1 MSSSET
7 SLSLLQGMRDIA
19 NRYVSIA
26 MYVHAMPHLN
36 KEAADA
42 SVIEKFKAGL
52 TAAGT
57 SPKAVQAQFERLEL
71 HI

>member
-1 MSSSET
+1 
-7 SLSLLQGMRDIA
+7 MRDIA
-19 NRYVSIA
+19 NRYVAIA
-26 MYVHAMPHLN
+26 MYAHAMPLLN
-36 KEAADA
+36 KDAADA

-57 SPKAVQAQFERLEL
+57 NPKAVQAQFERLGH